1 MICAACIQTVFLP
14 TIPQI
19 KFQMIVGAKK
29 GYNIRPW
36 GPGRPVLNI
45 EEAAAYGRVYIERNY
60 IHVNKH
66 LTPFTRNSTNFTCLI
81 CMLYNFCSNSDFLG
95 LTAYS
100 RSLLVRFRVVWI
112 WIVWVFKN
120 TPNLHSANYEFLA
133 FSYHLYYNTILV

>member
-1 MICAACIQTVFLP
+1 MIYQFLFRGTISINSHTFTFVPWFVLPAFKPFFLP

-45 EEAAAYGRVYIERNY
+45 EEAAAYGRVYIKRNY

-66 LTPFTRNSTNFTCLI
+66 LTPFTRNSTNFTCIWTLLSTIVIKPCKIIPTYLKITSSPKLI
-81 CMLYNFCSNSDFLG
+81 IS
-95 LTAYS
+95 
-100 RSLLVRFRVVWI
+100 VVEF
-112 WIVWVFKN
+112 WV
-120 TPNLHSANYEFLA
+120 
-133 FSYHLYYNTILV
+133 I